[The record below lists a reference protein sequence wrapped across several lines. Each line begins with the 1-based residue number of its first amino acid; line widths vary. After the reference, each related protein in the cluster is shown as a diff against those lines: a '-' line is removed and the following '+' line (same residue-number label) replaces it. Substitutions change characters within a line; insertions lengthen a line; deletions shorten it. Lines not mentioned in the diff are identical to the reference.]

1 MPSSFQA
8 MTAASVVSSCI
19 CHSRR
24 VYCEN
29 PSSRRVRSPEPAG
42 PDCPVTIIEP

>member
-1 MPSSFQA
+1 MPPSFQA

-19 CHSRR
+19 CHSSR

-29 PSSRRVRSPEPAG
+29 PSSRLAKSPAPAG
-42 PDCPVTIIEP
+42 PDCPVTISEP